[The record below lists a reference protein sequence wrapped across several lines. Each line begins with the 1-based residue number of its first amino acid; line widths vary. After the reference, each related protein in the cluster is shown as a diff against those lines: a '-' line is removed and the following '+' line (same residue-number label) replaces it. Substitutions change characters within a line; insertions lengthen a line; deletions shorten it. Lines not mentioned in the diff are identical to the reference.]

1 MENPTR
7 KIEVCLSP
15 DLLHVYE
22 LKGKIAI
29 VVDILRA
36 TSSMVTAFAH
46 GIRQIKPVSS
56 VEECKKFKSSGY
68 MAAAERDG
76 MTVEGFDFGNS
87 PFSYMDEKVKGKLL
101 AFTTTNG
108 TLAIERS
115 KTADEVIIGSFL
127 NLQAIINYVS
137 KKDNDVIIVCAG
149 WKGDFNLEDTLFAG
163 AFIDETWG
171 TYKAERDSSLAAR
184 ILYREAKADLFGFLK
199 QSSHF
204 NRLNHLNIFRD
215 VEHCLTLNLYNI
227 LPLYDNGTITI
238 SPKP

>member
-1 MENPTR
+1 MQPTR

-15 DLLHVYE
+15 DLLHVYD

-56 VEECKKFKSSGY
+56 VDDCRKYKSSGY

-76 MTVEGFDFGNS
+76 VTVEGFDFGNS

-115 KTADEVIIGSFL
+115 KHAEELLIGSFL
-127 NLQAIINYVS
+127 NLQAIIDYITP
-137 KKDNDVIIVCAG
+137 KDNNVIVICAG

-163 AFIDETWG
+163 ALVEKTWG
-171 TYKAERDSSLAAR
+171 LYKVERDSSLAAR
-184 ILYREAKADLFGFLK
+184 TLYLEAKDNLMEYLK

-204 NRLNHLNIFRD
+204 NRLNHLNIFKD
-215 VEHCLTLNLYNI
+215 VEHCLTYDLYPVVPVYDHGNLI
-227 LPLYDNGTITI
+227 LA
-238 SPKP
+238 S